1 MINLSLEEL
10 NAIAKLRKV
19 KDSKSKSKEELTKI
33 LSEPES
39 KINIEKIRRK
49 FNESRDFLSKI
60 K

>member
-10 NAIAKLRKV
+10 NTIAKLRKV

-39 KINIEKIRRK
+39 KINIGKIRRK